1 MSPVPV
7 TFLPPGEQPANVSTP
22 ACELLFGENS
32 QSPTVWADV
41 GTAGESSG
49 RVVRTSQR
57 SSSEPIEIRFQA
69 QLATAVS
76 SQDPGTSLT
85 PVHTLIHIL
94 SLG

>member
-1 MSPVPV
+1 MFLHWPVSC
-7 TFLPPGEQPANVSTP
+7 FSGETLRAP
-22 ACELLFGENS
+22 
-32 QSPTVWADV
+32 QSGVWPDV

-57 SSSEPIEIRFQA
+57 SSSVPIEIRFQA
-69 QLATAVS
+69 QLDTAVS

-94 SLG
+94 GLG